1 VLIILKKWLLVN
13 SFIEKKA
20 YKIQGVLLFITL
32 LGIAVLVFIQVILRY
47 VLHHPL
53 MGIEELLLF
62 PTIWLYFLGSANAS
76 VEHTQIKAQ
85 VIDIFLK
92 TRTSLKISRIIMGV
106 VSFGINC
113 WLTYWAYQYFLY
125 SNRVQKISATLYIP
139 MVYAESAVFIGFF
152 LMAIYVFFETI
163 DYIFKPLSE
172 FKLEE
177 KG

>member
-1 VLIILKKWLLVN
+1 MLIILKKWLLIN
-13 SFIEKKA
+13 SFIEEKA

-32 LGIAVLVFIQVILRY
+32 LGIAILVFIQVILRY

-92 TRTSLKISRIIMGV
+92 TPTSLKISRIIMGII
-106 VSFGINC
+106 SFGVNC
-113 WLTYWAYQYFLY
+113 WLTYWAYQYFQY
-125 SNRVQKISATLYIP
+125 SNRVHKLSATLYIP
-139 MVYAESAVFIGFF
+139 MVYAESAVFLGFF

-163 DYIFKPLSE
+163 EYMFKPLSE
-172 FKLEE
+172 FKLED